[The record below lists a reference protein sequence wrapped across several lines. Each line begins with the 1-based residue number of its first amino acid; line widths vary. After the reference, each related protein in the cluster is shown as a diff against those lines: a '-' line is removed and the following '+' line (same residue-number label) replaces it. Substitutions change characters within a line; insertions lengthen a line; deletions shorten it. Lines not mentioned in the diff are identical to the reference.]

1 MSQTSSRLLELLSL
15 LQGRRE
21 WPGAELADRLEVSGR
36 TIRRDV
42 ERLRELGYPVESL
55 TGPAGGYRL
64 RAGAAMPPLLLDDE
78 EAIAIAVGLR
88 TAARASV
95 TGIEETAVRALVK
108 LEQVLP
114 AHLRRRVGALG
125 SATIAPP
132 VGGPTVDPQHLTV
145 IAAACRDTERLR
157 FAYRRRDG
165 TDSRREVEPHT
176 LVNLGRRW
184 YLVAWDRGR
193 EDWRT
198 FRVDRLARPASSG
211 VRFTSRRLP
220 AKDAAAYVERSI
232 TGAPHRFEAR
242 ITLHAPADAISGRV
256 PPHWGTIEPIDG
268 RTCQFRAGD
277 DDIGWLAMR
286 LAMLDVDFDVHEPP
300 ELIERLGALGR
311 RLSRAVAAPSKRPVP
326 PAGD

>member
-1 MSQTSSRLLELLSL
+1 VTQTASRLLDLLSL
-15 LQGRRE
+15 LQARRDWSGE
-21 WPGAELADRLEVSGR
+21 QLAARLEVSGR

-64 RAGAAMPPLLLDDE
+64 RAGAAMPPLLLDDD

-95 TGIEETAVRALVK
+95 AGIEETAVRALVK

-125 SATIAPP
+125 SATVTLQAP
-132 VGGPTVDPQHLTV
+132 GPTVDPQHLTT

-165 TDSRREVEPHT
+165 SASRREVEPHS
-176 LVNLGRRW
+176 LVNYGRRW

-198 FRVDRLARPASSG
+198 FRIDRLSRPAATG
-211 VRFTSRRLP
+211 VRFAPRRLP
-220 AKDAAAYVERSI
+220 EKDAAAYVERSI
-232 TGAPHRFEAR
+232 AAAPSRFEAR
-242 ITLHAPADAISGRV
+242 VTLHAPAEEVGRRASV
-256 PPHWGTIEPIDG
+256 QAGALEPLTDD
-268 RTCQFRAGD
+268 RCLYRVSD
-277 DDIGWLAMR
+277 DDVRWLAIR
-286 LAMLDVDFDVHEPP
+286 IATLDVDFEVDGPP
-300 ELIERLGALGR
+300 ELVAQLELLAT
-311 RLSRAVAAPSKRPVP
+311 RLSRAAGAA
-326 PAGD
+326 